1 MGMLSPQLHDGG
13 CRSACGVS
21 VNDDNETTTTTTGEE
36 SGRRWGELTGRRTR
50 TTCGIGSTRGGGED
64 ASRGYCVAGGTTGRR
79 QQFVSRSVAWDFV
92 RPACEEL
99 QALLHRERVALD
111 LSLEDENPLTD
122 EDRSQY
128 AETMRSSVDR
138 FVFLLFCFVFSSF
151 WI

>member
-1 MGMLSPQLHDGG
+1 MMGMLSPQLHDVG

-36 SGRRWGELTGRRTR
+36 SGRRWGETTGRRTR

-92 RPACEEL
+92 RPSQRKGRYCWHCFL
-99 QALLHRERVALD
+99 R
-111 LSLEDENPLTD
+111 SNPTAIRRRTSRD
-122 EDRSQY
+122 CIRQRSTRRIGIY
-128 AETMRSSVDR
+128 SIV
-138 FVFLLFCFVFSSF
+138 L
-151 WI
+151 III